1 MLAANNHEH
10 AAVFAALSDETRLKL
25 IAELSSGESRS
36 IAQLTEQSALTR
48 QAITKHLRVLEGVG
62 IVHSRRSGRQSL
74 YELDPG
80 PLREA
85 NEFLEVVSDQWDRA
99 LARLKKFVEE

>member
-1 MLAANNHEH
+1 MLVPNAHEH
-10 AAVFAALSDETRLKL
+10 AAIFAALSDETRLTL
-25 IAELSSGESRS
+25 IAELSSGERRS
-36 IAQLTEQSALTR
+36 ITQLTEQSSLTR
-48 QAITKHLRVLEGVG
+48 QAITKHLRVLEEAG

-74 YELDPG
+74 YQLDPE

-85 NEFLEVVSDQWDRA
+85 NEFLEVVSEQWDRA